1 MKRKAKMT
9 KEAAEALLYGAQ
21 HDLKFGQM
29 PDNIL
34 TYLVEKFGFFPYQ
47 FRIQVML
54 GQKNKLACNAFWDGD
69 YEKAVYFL
77 RAYGMQGNYYA
88 ERPSPS
94 NETQVDEYRLSGKTS
109 APAHDWKY
117 VK

>member
-1 MKRKAKMT
+1 MKRKAKMS
-9 KEAAEALLYGAQ
+9 KEMAEAFLYGAQ
-21 HDLKFGQM
+21 HDLKVGQM
-29 PDNIL
+29 PTVL
-34 TYLVEKFGFFPYQ
+34 LEELVKKFGFFPYQ
-47 FRIQVML
+47 ARIQVMI

-69 YEKAVYFL
+69 YEKVVYFL

-88 ERPSPS
+88 PRPSPS

>member
-29 PDNIL
+29 PDNL
-34 TYLVEKFGFFPYQ
+34 LAYFVEKFGFFPYQ
-47 FRIQVML
+47 SRIQVML
-54 GQKNKLACNAFWDGD
+54 GQKNRLACNAFWDGNHD
-69 YEKAVYFL
+69 RVVYFL
-77 RAYGMQGNYYA
+77 RAYGLEGNYYNPKA
-88 ERPSPS
+88 PPG
-94 NETQVDEYRLSGKTS
+94 NEMQVDEYRLSGKIST
-109 APAHDWKY
+109 PQHDWKY